1 MAIQFTGGRVIFKS
15 NGLYPFTSFTFTS
28 AGVSGSNPPTLQ
40 QLRAAYTGSV
50 SGSVF
55 ASNSNYFTTGS
66 FQGYQIW
73 TVPFDGTYEIEAAGA
88 RSGIAVYPVGTPKPY
103 WGGAIIRGR
112 YNLSQGQK
120 VVMVVGQPALTP
132 TTSATAYNGPG
143 GGGGT
148 YIVLS
153 GSNTPIIIAGGAG
166 AGGGYSNDTAALR
179 SGSNGATTMS
189 GSLSFFNAPG
199 GTGSLG
205 GMSHR
210 STSSLISANPYDAG
224 GGGGFLGS
232 GFNGLGVVANTTNA
246 STGGGGL
253 AFLSG
258 STGGVAASTF
268 TPNQATAGGFG
279 GGGGGSPIAG
289 GGGGGYSG
297 GAGSYRA
304 GSTLSDGGGGGG
316 SFAGIGVTT
325 LATSNGLYEN
335 LSTFSGSAITNLNA
349 YNSGSGYIKIT
360 RL

>member
-1 MAIQFTGGRVIFKS
+1 MAIQFVGGQVIFRTS
-15 NGLYPFTSFTFTS
+15 ELYSFTSFTFTS
-28 AGVSGSNPPTLQ
+28 AGVSGSNPPTIQ
-40 QLRAAYTGSV
+40 QLRAFYTGSV
-50 SGSVF
+50 SGSLF
-55 ASNSNYFTTGS
+55 ASNPVYFTTGS

-73 TVPFDGTYEIEAAGA
+73 TVPADATYEIEAAGA
-88 RSGIAVYPVGTPKPY
+88 RSGIVNYPTNTPKKY
-103 WGGAIIRGR
+103 WGGAIIKGK
-112 YNLSQGQK
+112 YQLSKGQK
-120 VVMVVGQPALTP
+120 VVMVVGQPPLNP

-148 YIVLS
+148 YVVLS

-166 AGGGYSNDTAALR
+166 SGGGYSGDTGTLR

-189 GSLSFFNAPG
+189 GSLSFFNASG

-210 STSSLISANPYDAG
+210 STSSLLSANPYDAG

-232 GFNGLGVVANTTNA
+232 GYNGLGVVANTTNA

-258 STGGVAASTF
+258 STGGVAATSF

-316 SFAGIGVTT
+316 SFAGLGVTT

-335 LSTFSGSAITNLNA
+335 LSTFSGSAITNLNEF
-349 YNSGSGYIKIT
+349 NSGSGYIRIT
-360 RL
+360 KL